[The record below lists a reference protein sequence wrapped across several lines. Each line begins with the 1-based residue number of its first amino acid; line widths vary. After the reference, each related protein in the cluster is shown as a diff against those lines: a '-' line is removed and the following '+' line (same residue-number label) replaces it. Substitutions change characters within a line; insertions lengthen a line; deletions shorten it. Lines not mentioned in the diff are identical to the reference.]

1 MSAYRAIGVDLGGT
15 KILAGVVDRDG
26 TVDRQESRRT
36 PASSQEELLAELD
49 AAVESLL
56 AEDVAALGFGI
67 PSTIDQ
73 RSGRA
78 VSSVHVPLADIDFR
92 DRMETRFDL
101 PVRIDNDGNA
111 AAIAEW
117 RLGAGRGASHLV
129 ALTLGTGIGGGL
141 ILDGR
146 PYRGSIGAGA
156 ELGHMVLDYGG
167 ASCGG
172 ACSGHGHFE
181 VFAAGSAADELAE
194 RRYGAGADARRLV
207 DEAEAGDRGAIG
219 DLAELGHRLGAGIA
233 TLVNIFNPELVI
245 VGGGFAEAGELI
257 LGPARE
263 TLAVEALPPGR
274 DLVRIVPAELGHRLG
289 AGIATLVNIFN
300 PELVIVGGG
309 FAEAGELILGAA
321 RETLAVEAL
330 PPGRDLVRIVYAELG
345 PEAGMVGAA
354 LVGFEALDS
363 LDS

>member
-1 MSAYRAIGVDLGGT
+1 MTASRAIGVDLGGT

-26 TVDRQESRRT
+26 RVDRREERQT
-36 PASSQEELLAELD
+36 PVASQDELLEGLD
-49 AAVESLL
+49 SVVESLL
-56 AEDVAALGFGI
+56 GDDVVALGFGI

-73 RSGRA
+73 RAGRA
-78 VSSVHVPLADIDFR
+78 ISSVHVPLADIDFR
-92 DRMETRFDL
+92 DRMATRFGL
-101 PVRIDNDGNA
+101 PVGIDNDGNA

-117 RLGAGRGASHLV
+117 TLGAGRGASNVV

-156 ELGHMVLDYGG
+156 ELGHIVLDYGG
-167 ASCGG
+167 AACGG
-172 ACSGHGHFE
+172 GCDGHGHFE
-181 VFAAGSAADELAE
+181 VFAAGSAADERAE
-194 RRYGAGADARRLV
+194 QRYGPGADARRLV
-207 DEAEAGDRGAIG
+207 AAAQANDEGAAR

-233 TLVNIFNPELVI
+233 S
-245 VGGGFAEAGELI
+245 
-257 LGPARE
+257 
-263 TLAVEALPPGR
+263 
-274 DLVRIVPAELGHRLG
+274 
-289 AGIATLVNIFN
+289 LVNIFN

-330 PPGRDLVRIVYAELG
+330 PPGRSFVRIVPAELG
-345 PEAGMVGAA
+345 PDAGMVGAA

-363 LDS
+363 QS